1 MSFMR
6 RVREVVDAINPS
18 RSSNIEMANI
28 GNDNKIVEINTGG
41 LEKEVHQVLD
51 DEFSIPIQDLCA
63 KLLDEY
69 FPTEEIGPAA
79 VQLFGIASF
88 DSIKKVCTWLNPKK
102 TLTELKRCNSKG
114 LNNLLLRIRFLPI
127 KEKVEGQYLKILS
140 NSRIQNPSH
149 VNFLIKFL
157 FFQWQDDFVTERLDV
172 FYDETVP
179 SGKARGIAVLDL
191 LIMARLQCLDPVETM
206 FDKIESIYHSSKK
219 RTHANFWENYH
230 ILPKRE
236 CFNFWKRYKLKKNMR
251 TKLIDYSKEYPVVTI
266 SCEELMLQYIR
277 EIMVEVTERYVAK
290 EVNSEMKVEI
300 TINISNGCGVCIREV
315 NNLFIVCE

>member
-6 RVREVVDAINPS
+6 RVRGAVDAINPS

-28 GNDNKIVEINTGG
+28 GNDNKIVEINIGG

-79 VQLFGIASF
+79 IQLFGIASF
-88 DSIKKVCTWLNPKK
+88 DSSKKVCTWLNPKK
-102 TLTELKRCNSKG
+102 SLTELRCNSEG
-114 LNNLLLRIRFLPI
+114 LNDLLLRIRFLPI
-127 KEKVEGQYLKILS
+127 EEKVKGQYLKILS

-157 FFQWQDDFVTERLDV
+157 FFQWQDDFVTERLNV
-172 FYDETVP
+172 FYDKLVP
-179 SGKARGIAVLDL
+179 SCNTRGFALLDL
-191 LIMARLQCLDPVETM
+191 LIMARLQCLDPVETI
-206 FDKIESIYHSSKK
+206 FDKIESIFHSLKK

-230 ILPKRE
+230 ILPKRKR
-236 CFNFWKRYKLKKNMR
+236 FNFWKRYKLKKNMR
-251 TKLIDYSKEYPVVTI
+251 TKLIDYSKEYPVETI

-300 TINISNGCGVCIREV
+300 TINIPNGCGVYIREV

>member
-6 RVREVVDAINPS
+6 RVRGAVDAINPS

-69 FPTEEIGPAA
+69 FPTEEISPAA
-79 VQLFGIASF
+79 IQLFGIASF
-88 DSIKKVCTWLNPKK
+88 DSSKKVCTWLNPKK
-102 TLTELKRCNSKG
+102 SLTELRCNSEG
-114 LNNLLLRIRFLPI
+114 LNDLLLRIRFLPI
-127 KEKVEGQYLKILS
+127 EEKVKGQYLKILS

-157 FFQWQDDFVTERLDV
+157 FFQWQDDFVTERLNV
-172 FYDETVP
+172 FYDKLVP
-179 SGKARGIAVLDL
+179 SCNTRGFALLDL
-191 LIMARLQCLDPVETM
+191 LIMARLQCLDPVETI
-206 FDKIESIYHSSKK
+206 FDKIESIFHSLKK

-230 ILPKRE
+230 ILPKRKR
-236 CFNFWKRYKLKKNMR
+236 FNFWKRYKLKKNMR
-251 TKLIDYSKEYPVVTI
+251 TKLIDYSKEYPVETI

-300 TINISNGCGVCIREV
+300 TINIPNGCGVYIREV